1 MGSKWDRYP
10 EGIEA
15 LSPGLPRQRLPWGNE
30 KKDPNPARVASFR
43 YVLITWVTLSRKQ
56 MGDTLEDGLENI
68 DTHDATR
75 QNDS

>member
-1 MGSKWDRYP
+1 MRNRPTPCRGS
-10 EGIEA
+10 
-15 LSPGLPRQRLPWGNE
+15 SPW
-30 KKDPNPARVASFR
+30 

-56 MGDTLEDGLENI
+56 MDDILEDGLENI